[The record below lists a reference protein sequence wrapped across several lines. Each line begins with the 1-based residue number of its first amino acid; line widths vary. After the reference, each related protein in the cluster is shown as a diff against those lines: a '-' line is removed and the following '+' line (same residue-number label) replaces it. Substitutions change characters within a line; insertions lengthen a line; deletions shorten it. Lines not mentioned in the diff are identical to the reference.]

1 MPRSVACVSRM
12 APAQPDTLSPK
23 LGLIAGGGQ
32 IPALIRDA
40 CRAQGRPLFIAA
52 LNGFCNPAT
61 TNDVEHGWFDLPQV
75 GGLLKAL
82 KNAGVVEVCLCGSV
96 SKPDFKSLKPDLK
109 GALLLPKL
117 IRAALQGDD
126 AILRVVI
133 DAFEQD
139 GFRII
144 GVDSLMQGLLVRE
157 KTYTETAPSAAQAND
172 IQLALSAAR
181 ALGAADKGQAAVAA
195 QGQVVGL
202 EDDAGT
208 DALLRRMSAT
218 PAAKGGVLVKCV
230 KPQQD
235 RRVDL
240 PTVGVTTVENAAA
253 AGLSGIAVEAGAAL
267 MVDAVATGQAA
278 DRLGLF
284 PIGLPAHG

>member
-1 MPRSVACVSRM
+1 MLPSAASVSRM
-12 APAQPDTLSPK
+12 APALPDTPLPK

-40 CRAQGRPLFIAA
+40 CHAQGRPLFIAA
-52 LNGFCNPAT
+52 LNGFCDPAT
-61 TNDVEHGWFDLPQV
+61 IAQTEHGWFDLPQV

-82 KNAGVVEVCLCGSV
+82 KEAAVAEVCLCGSV
-96 SKPDFKSLKPDLK
+96 AKPDFKSLKPDLK
-109 GALLLPKL
+109 GAFLLPKL
-117 IRAALQGDD
+117 LKAALQGDD

-133 DAFEQD
+133 GAFEQD

-144 GVDSLMQGLLVRE
+144 GVDSLMQDILVCERPYGR
-157 KTYTETAPSAAQAND
+157 TVPTSAQQAD
-172 IQLALSAAR
+172 IAVALQAAR
-181 ALGAADKGQAAVAA
+181 NLGIADKGQAAVAA
-195 QGQVVGL
+195 GGQVVGL

-208 DALLRRMSAT
+208 DALLRRMAGL
-218 PAAKGGVLVKCV
+218 PAARGGVLVKCV

-240 PTVGVTTVENAAA
+240 PTVGAVTVENAAA

-284 PIGLPAHG
+284 MIGLPHGG

>member
-1 MPRSVACVSRM
+1 M
-12 APAQPDTLSPK
+12 APQPEMGLPK

-40 CRAQGRPLFIAA
+40 CRAEGRPLFIAA
-52 LNGFCNPAT
+52 LNGFCDPASVT
-61 TNDVEHGWFDLPQV
+61 GAEHGWFDLPQV
-75 GGLLKAL
+75 GHLLKAL
-82 KNAGVVEVCLCGSV
+82 KAAEVADVCLCGRV
-96 SKPDFKSLKPDLK
+96 AKPDFSALKPDWK

-117 IRAALQGDD
+117 LKAALVGDD

-133 DAFEQD
+133 DTFERE
-139 GFRII
+139 GFRLI
-144 GVDSLMQGLLVRE
+144 GADALVRDLLVHERQ
-157 KTYTETAPSAAQAND
+157 YGALAPTPAQQAD
-172 IQLALSAAR
+172 LALALQAAR
-181 ALGAADKGQAAVAA
+181 SLGAVDKGQAAIAA
-195 QGQVVGL
+195 QGAVVGL

-208 DALLRRMSAT
+208 DALLQRMSRQ
-218 PAAKGGVLVKCV
+218 PAARGGVLVKCV

-253 AGLSGIAVEAGAAL
+253 AGLAGIAVEAGAAL
-267 MVDAVATGQAA
+267 MVDDAATAAAA

-284 PIGLPAHG
+284 LIGLPHGG

>member
-1 MPRSVACVSRM
+1 M
-12 APAQPDTLSPK
+12 AQAPSDIPLPK

-40 CRAQGRPLFIAA
+40 CRAKGRPLFIAA
-52 LNGFCNPAT
+52 LNGFCEPAT
-61 TNDVEHGWFDLPQV
+61 VTDSEHGWFDLPQV

-82 KNAGVVEVCLCGSV
+82 KKAAVVEVCLCGSV
-96 SKPDFKSLKPDLK
+96 TKPDFKNLKPDLK

-117 IRAALQGDD
+117 IKAALQGDD

-144 GVDSLMQGLLVRE
+144 GVDSLMQDLLLRAE
-157 KTYTETAPSAAQAND
+157 SYAALAPSPAQRTD
-172 IQLALSAAR
+172 IELALGAAR

-208 DALLRRMSAT
+208 DALLRRMAAT
-218 PAAKGGVLVKCV
+218 PAARGGVLVKCV

-235 RRVDL
+235 RRADL

-267 MVDAVATGQAA
+267 MVDAVATARAA

-284 PIGLPAHG
+284 VIGLPAHD

>member
-1 MPRSVACVSRM
+1 MPPSVACVSRM
-12 APAQPDTLSPK
+12 ALAPSDNAAVK

-40 CRAQGRPLFIAA
+40 CKAQGRPLFIAA
-52 LNGFCNPAT
+52 LNGFCDPAT
-61 TNDVEHGWFDLPQV
+61 VQDTEHGWFDLPQV

-82 KNAGVVEVCLCGSV
+82 KTSGAVEVCLCGSV
-96 SKPDFKSLKPDLK
+96 TKPDFKSLKPDLK

-117 IRAALQGDD
+117 IKAALQGDD

-133 DAFEQD
+133 DTFEQD
-139 GFRII
+139 GFHII

-157 KTYTETAPSAAQAND
+157 QPYAGTALTPAQLAD
-172 IQLALSAAR
+172 VALALSAAR

-195 QGQVVGL
+195 QGQVVGV

-208 DALLRRMSAT
+208 DALLRRMAKM
-218 PAAKGGVLVKCV
+218 PAARGGVLVKCV

-240 PTVGVTTVENAAA
+240 PTVGVKTVENAAA

-267 MVDAVATGQAA
+267 MVDAAATGQAA
-278 DRLGLF
+278 ERLGLF
-284 PIGLPAHG
+284 VIGLPAHG